1 MRRLF
6 ALALLCGAVALA
18 AQTLTLER
26 AWELAERT
34 NPALQQQQQSLA
46 AARERLRSA
55 QTERLPRLNANAGY
69 QYVSE
74 VGSVSFF
81 GNTVEMGVHNRWDFY
96 AQLKQPLFTGWRT
109 TSRIAA
115 AGADTLAAAA
125 GARQTDDRLR
135 LQIAALYCQVQSLD
149 AAADALHRGMQRAD
163 SQLQRVRAMLA
174 AAQATPLDTLEI
186 ANRRLEL
193 QTAVAQNRHQRAV
206 CLSQLE
212 ELVGAPLDP
221 APLPPLPV
229 AQLAAADYEAA
240 AMVARQEFTVVS
252 AQGAQAAAQRRA
264 ALSALYPQLAAVA
277 EYHYADPGVEYIDPD
292 WNDYYSVGV
301 QMQWNLWDW
310 GQARREANAAV
321 CAQRRA
327 EQENSRLQAQV
338 RREVRET
345 VEQLNSL
352 ADRIA
357 LQRRLVQQEA
367 LRRDVMQQRF
377 EQAQGTSL
385 DLRDA
390 EDRVTEAELALAQYI
405 AQWRQARFLV
415 DYYTGSMGGTR

>member
-1 MRRLF
+1 
-6 ALALLCGAVALA
+6 
-18 AQTLTLER
+18 
-26 AWELAERT
+26 
-34 NPALQQQQQSLA
+34 
-46 AARERLRSA
+46 
-55 QTERLPRLNANAGY
+55 
-69 QYVSE
+69 
-74 VGSVSFF
+74 
-81 GNTVEMGVHNRWDFY
+81 
-96 AQLKQPLFTGWRT
+96 
-109 TSRIAA
+109 
-115 AGADTLAAAA
+115 
-125 GARQTDDRLR
+125 
-135 LQIAALYCQVQSLD
+135 
-149 AAADALHRGMQRAD
+149 MQRAD

-405 AQWRQARFLV
+405 AQWRQARFLL